1 MIFPTAMMIG
11 FAAGLTRSAIG
22 IAVAAVLI
30 GLTFALAVTLSPGPV
45 TWLSLA
51 SAYAGFNS
59 GLIALLLGLV
69 AIERRKTA

>member
-22 IAVAAVLI
+22 IVIAAALV
-30 GLTFALAVTLSPGPV
+30 GLTFALAVMVSPGPV
-45 TWLSLA
+45 AWPSLA
-51 SAYAGFNS
+51 WAYAGFNS

>member
-22 IAVAAVLI
+22 IALAAALI

-45 TWLSLA
+45 AWFSLA
-51 SAYAGFNS
+51 AAYAGFNS

-69 AIERRKTA
+69 AIERRKAA